1 MSSGSFLYILKDAL
15 VNLKNNRVMSIA
27 SVGILTSCL
36 VMLGSAMLLVG
47 NINSF
52 LSKVEKSNEIVVFI
66 DENADEDAVEE
77 LKKDILKLKNVDS
90 VRFVS
95 KEEALEDFKKNY
107 SQWAEGLGEDN
118 PLRSYYVV
126 KIKDINYFSQ
136 TVYAL
141 EHLENVAHIR
151 QKLEVVQSLV
161 HIRRAL
167 TVLSVSVIGLLL
179 LVSLFIISNTVKL
192 AMFTRKLEINIMK
205 FVGATD
211 WFIRLPFM
219 LEGIIIGLVS
229 FVLSYFL
236 QQAIYTNF
244 LTPVLE
250 KLSFFK
256 PVPFDE
262 FSGFIALAFLAFAVI
277 SGVLGS
283 LLPMRK
289 YLRV

>member
-1 MSSGSFLYILKDAL
+1 MKYGSFFYILKDAFI
-15 VNLKNNRVMSIA
+15 NLKNNRVMSIA
-27 SVGILTSCL
+27 SVGILTACL
-36 VMLGSAMLLVG
+36 VMLGSAMLMVG

-52 LSKVEKSNEIVVFI
+52 LSKVESSNEIVAFI
-66 DENADEDAVEE
+66 EEDAGEDEVQS
-77 LKKDILKLKNVDS
+77 LGKDILALSNVQS

-107 SQWAEGLGEDN
+107 SQWAQGLGEDN
-118 PLRSYYVV
+118 PLRSYFVI
-126 KIKDINYFSQ
+126 KLKDIKYFSQ

-141 EHLENVAHIR
+141 ERLEKVAYIR
-151 QKLEVVQSLV
+151 QKLEVVRSLTQ
-161 HIRRAL
+161 IRRAL
-167 TVLSVSVIGLLL
+167 TVLSGSVIGLLL

-211 WFIRLPFM
+211 RFIRLPFM
-219 LEGIIIGLVS
+219 VEGIFIGLAS
-229 FVLSYFL
+229 FAVSYFI
-236 QQAIYTNF
+236 QSAVYNEF
-244 LTPVLE
+244 LVPVLA

-256 PVPFDE
+256 PVAFDE
-262 FSGFIALAFLAFAVI
+262 FSRLIALSFLLFAVI

-289 YLRV
+289 YLRA